1 MHCSMFVHTDRGQNS
16 LFGLLR
22 KYYNARTMAL
32 VKFGVVIPNR
42 GPLVGLFTPQELIV
56 IAEAADQKFPAI
68 DSVWVGDSILA
79 KPRFECNVLLAAM
92 AARTKHV
99 KLGPAC
105 FASFPLRQPLVTALE
120 WASIDALSNGR
131 TIWPVCLGGNPKS
144 GGDFLIEYQAFGID
158 PSDRIGRLEEGIE
171 ILQRVWTEDN
181 VTFKGKY
188 FSLENVTLEP
198 KPSQKPHPPIW
209 LVATPTREKSPELVE
224 RMMRRV
230 VKYAEGW
237 MTTRVSPEDFRFGLD
252 KICEFAS
259 QEGKDPGSFEPALF
273 YNVLVNEDREAAL
286 QEAKHFLDTYYM
298 TDFPR
303 EVVELWTA
311 LGPVDQCVETIRQ
324 FLDAGVRSLMVR
336 FPCKEQQAQLDLFVD
351 QIVPKL
357 R

>member
-1 MHCSMFVHTDRGQNS
+1 MSP
-16 LFGLLR
+16 
-22 KYYNARTMAL
+22 
-32 VKFGVVIPNR
+32 VKFGVIIPNR
-42 GPLVGLFTPQELIV
+42 GPLVGLFTPQDLIAM
-56 IAEAADQKFPAI
+56 AEAADQKYPVI

-79 KPRFECNVLLAAM
+79 KPRFECNTLLAAM
-92 AARTKHV
+92 AVRTKNV

-105 FASFPLRQPLVTALE
+105 FASFPLRHPLVTALE

-144 GGDFLIEYQAFGID
+144 GGDFLVEYQAFGID
-158 PSDRIGRLEEGIE
+158 PADRIGRLEEGIE

-198 KPSQKPHPPIW
+198 KPVQKPHPPIW
-209 LVATPTREKSPELVE
+209 LVATPTRGKSPELVE

-237 MTTRVSPEDFRFGLD
+237 MTTRVGPEDFRFGLD
-252 KICEFAS
+252 KLKELAS
-259 QEGKDPGSFEPALF
+259 QEGKDPESFEPSLF

-286 QEAKHFLDTYYM
+286 QEAKQFFDTYYM
-298 TDFPR
+298 TDFSR

-311 LGPVDQCVETIRQ
+311 LGSVDQCVETILQ
-324 FLDAGVRSLMVR
+324 FLAAGVRTLLVR
-336 FPCKEQQAQLDLFVD
+336 FPCQNQQEQLDLFVD
-351 QIVPKL
+351 QIVPQL
-357 R
+357 T